1 MPSGW
6 KPKKFREVAK
16 DLNTAGFDEVPGRG
30 KGSHRIFKGNG
41 RTVAVPDHGS
51 KDIAAGTMR
60 NIARQAGMSPEDLFG
75 TGKSGQRLELTPEQ
89 VNEGLASSQGAV
101 DPFKS
106 LGGRSG
112 GRRGS
117 GRRGRE
123 RDERS
128 PR

>member
-1 MPSGW
+1 
-6 KPKKFREVAK
+6 V
-16 DLNTAGFDEVPGRG
+16 
-30 KGSHRIFKGNG
+30 
-41 RTVAVPDHGS
+41 
-51 KDIAAGTMR
+51 
-60 NIARQAGMSPEDLFG
+60 SPEDLFG
-75 TGKSGQRLELTPEQ
+75 TGKSGKRLELTPEQ
-89 VNEGLASSQGAV
+89 VNKGLAGAQGAV

-106 LGGRSG
+106 PGGRSG